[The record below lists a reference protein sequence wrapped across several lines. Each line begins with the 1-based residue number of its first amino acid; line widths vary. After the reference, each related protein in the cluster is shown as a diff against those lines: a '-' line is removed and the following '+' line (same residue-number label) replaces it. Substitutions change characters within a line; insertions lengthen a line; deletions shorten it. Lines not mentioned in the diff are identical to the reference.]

1 VLECVRAGA
10 AKFMSSHAPAANT
23 DHAHEADSPKTP
35 ARVGVILADLDKLNV
50 TALKYLVVHLNTLQ
64 NSVEFEFLAVSSDDP
79 LLALLSAGMLVD
91 REKCESMLSPFHERI
106 VCQFKQEQVEY
117 DLADRSLPNN
127 FAVISLAKFSD
138 GHYGLKS
145 GPMQVQALGN
155 WERSMAPPSILEF
168 IIVLLMRQAAS
179 FVVPSLG
186 RSFHL
191 GTKGCLFD
199 FTADLGEA
207 RYKALQS
214 FVCSVCRQQMKESG
228 HPDLADDLVHVL
240 DLNWLGVPTDP
251 HCLAGIV
258 AKLGYNLFLT
268 KGIEPTLWENLRS
281 ILRDE
286 ATKEFVKLLF
296 AVLLAALLFRLGL
309 KGGE

>member
-1 VLECVRAGA
+1 
-10 AKFMSSHAPAANT
+10 MSSQAPPVNATHSHDAAS
-23 DHAHEADSPKTP
+23 ADL
-35 ARVGVILADLDKLNV
+35 ARVGVILADLGNLNV

-64 NSVEFEFLAVSSDDP
+64 SSIEFEFLATVSDDP
-79 LLALLSAGMLVD
+79 VLAMLSAGKLVD
-91 REKCESMLSPFHERI
+91 REHCRSLLSSFHERI
-106 VCQFKQEQVEY
+106 ISQFKKEQAEY

-127 FAVISLAKFSD
+127 FAIISLAKFSD
-138 GHYGLKS
+138 EHYGLKS
-145 GPMQVQALGN
+145 GPIQVQALGN

-179 FVVPSLG
+179 FLVPRLG
-186 RSFHL
+186 KSFHL

-207 RYKALQS
+207 RFKALQS
-214 FVCSVCRQQMKESG
+214 FVCSACREEMNGAG
-228 HPDLADDLVHVL
+228 HPNVANDIARVL
-240 DLNWLGVPTDP
+240 DLSWLGLPTDP
-251 HCLAGIV
+251 HCPAGIV

-268 KGIEPTLWENLRS
+268 KGIEPTLWENVRS

-296 AVLLAALLFRLGL
+296 AILLALLLFRLGL
-309 KGGE
+309 KGE

>member
-1 VLECVRAGA
+1 
-10 AKFMSSHAPAANT
+10 MSSSVNT
-23 DHAHEADSPKTP
+23 ADSHGAIATKAPT
-35 ARVGVILADLDKLNV
+35 RVGVILADLDNLNV

-64 NSVEFEFLAVSSDDP
+64 SSIEFEFLAPPTTDP
-79 LLALLSAGMLVD
+79 LLTMLTSGRLVD
-91 REKCESMLSPFHERI
+91 RENCRSMLSSFQERI
-106 VCQFKQEQVEY
+106 VKHFEREQDEY
-117 DLADRSLPNN
+117 DLADRSLPSN

-138 GHYGLKS
+138 EHYGLKS
-145 GPMQVQALGN
+145 GPVQVQALGN

-168 IIVLLMRQAAS
+168 ILVLLMRQAAS
-179 FVVPSLG
+179 FVVSSLG
-186 RSFHL
+186 KSFHL

-214 FVCSVCRQQMKESG
+214 FVCSVCRDRMKEAG
-228 HPDLADDLVHVL
+228 HAHLADDLVPVL
-240 DLNWLGVPTDP
+240 DLKWLGVPTDP
-251 HCLAGIV
+251 HCPAGIV

-286 ATKEFVKLLF
+286 ATKEFVKITF
-296 AVLLAALLFRLGL
+296 AILLAIILLRLGL
-309 KGGE
+309 KGN

>member
-1 VLECVRAGA
+1 
-10 AKFMSSHAPAANT
+10 MSNEHST
-23 DHAHEADSPKTP
+23 ETVSPQAP
-35 ARVGVILADLDKLNV
+35 ARVGVILADLKNLNI

-64 NSVEFEFLAVSSDDP
+64 SSIEFEFLAPAPDDP
-79 LLALLSAGMLVD
+79 VLALLGQKEDIDRDECRGMLPSL
-91 REKCESMLSPFHERI
+91 RERI
-106 VCQFKQEQVEY
+106 MRQFEQEQAEY
-117 DLADRSLPNN
+117 KLADRSLPGN

-138 GHYGLKS
+138 EHYGLKS
-145 GPMQVQALGN
+145 GPVQVQALGN

-168 IIVLLMRQAAS
+168 IVVLLMRQAAS
-179 FVVPSLG
+179 FVVPSMG
-186 RSFHL
+186 KSFHL

-214 FVCSVCRQQMKESG
+214 FVCSVCRERIREAG
-228 HPDLADDLVHVL
+228 AVNLADDLTRVL
-240 DLNWLGVPTDP
+240 DLKWLGEPSDP
-251 HCLAGIV
+251 HCPAGIV

-286 ATKEFVKLLF
+286 ATKEAIKLIF
-296 AVLLAALLFRLGL
+296 AILLAAILLRLGL
-309 KGGE
+309 KGN

>member
-1 VLECVRAGA
+1 
-10 AKFMSSHAPAANT
+10 MSSHSTSVNAK
-23 DHAHEADSPKTP
+23 DSPEAVSAKTP
-35 ARVGVILADLDKLNV
+35 ARVGVILADLNNLNV

-64 NSVEFEFLAVSSDDP
+64 SSVEFELLAPASDDP
-79 LLALLSAGMLVD
+79 LLAMLSTGKLVD
-91 REKCESMLSPFHERI
+91 REKCRSMLSPFHERI
-106 VCQFKQEQVEY
+106 VGQFKQEQVEY
-117 DLADRSLPNN
+117 DLADRTLPNN

-138 GHYGLKS
+138 EHYGLKS
-145 GPMQVQALGN
+145 GPVQVQALGN

-186 RSFHL
+186 KSFHL

-214 FVCSVCRQQMKESG
+214 FVCSVCGQQMKESG

-251 HCLAGIV
+251 HCPAGIV

-268 KGIEPTLWENLRS
+268 KGIEPTWWETVRS
-281 ILRDE
+281 VLRDE
-286 ATKEFVKLLF
+286 TTKEFVKLLF
-296 AVLLAALLFRLGL
+296 AILLAALLFRLGL
-309 KGGE
+309 KGE

>member
-1 VLECVRAGA
+1 
-10 AKFMSSHAPAANT
+10 MSSQATSLNT
-23 DHAHEADSPKTP
+23 TNSHEAPSAKTP
-35 ARVGVILADLDKLNV
+35 MKVGVILADLGKLNV

-64 NSVEFEFLAVSSDDP
+64 SSIEFEFLAPSSSDP
-79 LLALLSAGMLVD
+79 LLVMLSAGTIVD
-91 REKCESMLSPFHERI
+91 REKCRSMLSVFRDRI
-106 VCQFKQEQVEY
+106 LKQFEQEQSEY
-117 DLADRSLPNN
+117 DLTDRSLPTN
-127 FAVISLAKFSD
+127 FAVVSLAKFSD
-138 GHYGLKS
+138 EHYGLKA
-145 GPMQVQALGN
+145 GPVQVQALGN

-186 RSFHL
+186 KSFHL

-214 FVCSVCRQQMKESG
+214 FVCSVCREQMKKSG
-228 HPDLADDLVHVL
+228 HPHLADDLITVL
-240 DLNWLGVPTDP
+240 DSNWLGVPTDP
-251 HCLAGIV
+251 HCPAGIV

-268 KGIEPTLWENLRS
+268 KGIEPTLWENLKS
-281 ILRDE
+281 LLRDE

-296 AVLLAALLFRLGL
+296 AILVALLLFRLGL
-309 KGGE
+309 KDK